1 MSARM
6 KRREFI
12 TLLGGALS
20 AFHCEAHRRKKDITG
35 QATINGIKAS
45 TRRSK
50 EMTAKARA
58 AT

>member
-1 MSARM
+1 MIG
-6 KRREFI
+6 RREFI

-20 AFHCEAHRRKKDITG
+20 AFHCVGASAQEGYYG